1 MRLLRASEHKVMPWK
16 NGLGVTHEVALEPST
31 VDGAQFLWR
40 VSLAT
45 IKGSG
50 PFSVFPGIDRSI
62 VALKGNRV
70 RLVIDG
76 QDDAELEALGTP
88 FPFPGEV
95 AVEAIN
101 DGGETTDLN
110 IMTLRGHAAHVM
122 TRLQLDSGYT
132 LTAEHDVSV
141 IIFTAP
147 VRYRVGDAT
156 FSADASDALVDIKAG
171 ESVHIEPEEGTVA
184 YLIGID
190 IMASQ
195 PA

>member
-1 MRLLRASEHKVMPWK
+1 MKLLRASEHTVMPWK

-45 IKGSG
+45 INGSG

-62 VALKGNRV
+62 VALKGNTV

-76 QDDAELEALGTP
+76 HEATKLEALGTP
-88 FPFPGEV
+88 FLFPGEA

-101 DGGETTDLN
+101 EGGETTDLN

-132 LTAEHDVSV
+132 LTTEHDVSV
-141 IIFTAP
+141 IIFTGP

-156 FSADASDALVDIKAG
+156 FNADANYALVDIKVG
-171 ESVHIEPEEGTVA
+171 ESVHIEPEEDTVA